1 MENET
6 FESALLKLEDIIREL
21 ESGEI
26 DLDKSL
32 DKYKEATT
40 LVNFCSDKLKNA
52 QETVNK
58 ILKEDGTFEDFNTN
72 EKQKN

>member
-6 FESALLKLEDIIREL
+6 FESALLKLEYIIREL

-72 EKQKN
+72 E

>member
-58 ILKEDGTFEDFNTN
+58 ILKEDGTFEDFNTS
-72 EKQKN
+72 E

>member
-21 ESGEI
+21 ESGDI
-26 DLDKSL
+26 DLEKSL

-58 ILKEDGTFEDFNTN
+58 ILKEDGTFEEFNSK
-72 EKQKN
+72 E

>member
-40 LVNFCSDKLKNA
+40 LVNFCSDKLTNA

-58 ILKEDGTFEDFNTN
+58 TLKEDGTFEDYNTN
-72 EKQKN
+72 E

>member
-1 MENET
+1 MEKET

-58 ILKEDGTFEDFNTN
+58 ILKEDGTLEEFNSK
-72 EKQKN
+72 E

>member
-21 ESGEI
+21 ESGVI
-26 DLDKSL
+26 DLEKSL
-32 DKYKEATT
+32 DKYKEATS

-72 EKQKN
+72 E

>member
-1 MENET
+1 MMENET

-32 DKYKEATT
+32 DKYKEATS

-72 EKQKN
+72 E

>member
-21 ESGEI
+21 ESEDI
-26 DLDKSL
+26 DLEKSL

-58 ILKEDGTFEDFNTN
+58 ILKEDGTFEEFNSK
-72 EKQKN
+72 E

>member
-40 LVNFCSDKLKNA
+40 LVNFCCDKLKNA

-72 EKQKN
+72 E

>member
-26 DLDKSL
+26 DLEKSL
-32 DKYKEATT
+32 DKYKEATS

-72 EKQKN
+72 E

>member
-21 ESGEI
+21 ESGDI
-26 DLDKSL
+26 DLEKSL

-72 EKQKN
+72 E

>member
-1 MENET
+1 MMENET

-72 EKQKN
+72 E

>member
-1 MENET
+1 MEKET

-58 ILKEDGTFEDFNTN
+58 ILKEDGTFEEFNSK
-72 EKQKN
+72 E

>member
-26 DLDKSL
+26 NLDKSL

-72 EKQKN
+72 E

>member
-6 FESALLKLEDIIREL
+6 FESALLKLENIIREL

-26 DLDKSL
+26 DLEKSL
-32 DKYKEATT
+32 NKYKEATE

-52 QETVNK
+52 QEIVNK
-58 ILKEDGTFEDFNTN
+58 ILKEDGSLDNFETN
-72 EKQKN
+72 E

>member
-72 EKQKN
+72 E

>member
-6 FESALLKLEDIIREL
+6 FESALLKLEEIIREL

-72 EKQKN
+72 E

>member
-40 LVNFCSDKLKNA
+40 LVNFCSNKLKNA

-72 EKQKN
+72 E

>member
-6 FESALLKLEDIIREL
+6 FESALLKLENIIREL

-26 DLDKSL
+26 DLEKSL
-32 DKYKEATT
+32 NKYKEATE

-58 ILKEDGTFEDFNTN
+58 ILK
-72 EKQKN
+72 

>member
-58 ILKEDGTFEDFNTN
+58 ILKEDGTFEEFNSK
-72 EKQKN
+72 E

>member
-21 ESGEI
+21 ESGDI

-72 EKQKN
+72 E

>member
-6 FESALLKLEDIIREL
+6 FESALLKLENIIREL

-26 DLDKSL
+26 DLEKSL
-32 DKYKEATT
+32 NKYKEATE

-58 ILKEDGTFEDFNTN
+58 ILKEDGSLDNFETN
-72 EKQKN
+72 E

>member
-1 MENET
+1 MEKET

-21 ESGEI
+21 ESGEV

-58 ILKEDGTFEDFNTN
+58 ILKEDGTFEEFNSK
-72 EKQKN
+72 E

>member
-1 MENET
+1 MKNET

-72 EKQKN
+72 E

>member
-58 ILKEDGTFEDFNTN
+58 ILKEDGTFENFNTN
-72 EKQKN
+72 E

>member
-32 DKYKEATT
+32 DKYKEATS

-72 EKQKN
+72 E

>member
-1 MENET
+1 MESET

-40 LVNFCSDKLKNA
+40 LVNFCSNKLKNA

-72 EKQKN
+72 E

>member
-1 MENET
+1 MESET

-72 EKQKN
+72 E

>member
-58 ILKEDGTFEDFNTN
+58 ILKEDGTFEDYNTN
-72 EKQKN
+72 E

>member
-6 FESALLKLEDIIREL
+6 FESALLKLENIIREL

-26 DLDKSL
+26 DLEKSL
-32 DKYKEATT
+32 NKYKEATE

-58 ILKEDGTFEDFNTN
+58 ILKEDGSLDNFEAN
-72 EKQKN
+72 E

>member
-6 FESALLKLEDIIREL
+6 FECALLKLEDIIREL
-21 ESGEI
+21 ESGDI
-26 DLDKSL
+26 DLEKSL

-58 ILKEDGTFEDFNTN
+58 ILKEDGTFEEFNSK
-72 EKQKN
+72 E

>member
-6 FESALLKLEDIIREL
+6 FESALLKLENIIREL

-26 DLDKSL
+26 DLEKSL
-32 DKYKEATT
+32 NKYKEATE

-52 QETVNK
+52 QATVNK
-58 ILKEDGTFEDFNTN
+58 ILKEDGSLDNFETN
-72 EKQKN
+72 E

>member
-26 DLDKSL
+26 DLEKSL
-32 DKYKEATT
+32 DKYKEATS

-58 ILKEDGTFEDFNTN
+58 ILKEDGTLEDFNTN
-72 EKQKN
+72 E